1 MFAFRM
7 ALQRRLMVPIFLAA
21 LGTAGS
27 KAAEPPRIE
36 GSIEKGACPFDASKA
51 LLPVECGRLKVP
63 ENYDHPG
70 RTIEVAF
77 MVVHPQH
84 NREPE
89 NPVIFLSGGPG
100 SPSLVHVETLVT
112 LPAISEIVVDRDW
125 VFFDQR
131 GGGRSVPQLF
141 CQPVEDWFQQV
152 KTCRDQLIRQ
162 GVDLSQYNSARIAS
176 DMEALGKALGVKQ
189 WNVWGASYGSRL
201 AMTMARY
208 YPSRVRSLVLDA
220 PYLPEDQETVEDR
233 RGAEVALNKLF
244 SKCATDSACS
254 ARYPELRSRF
264 LAALPRLRQ
273 QPLSVGEEK
282 LDDARVTR
290 FSIDTLYGGAYPT
303 FEQRVQRVLE
313 YMDAAARGE
322 GPLMLQIEALMSQE
336 TPALPALPDVG
347 KWSTGQN
354 LSVDCHEEKPFES
367 VEEYAQASAR
377 SEIVRALFG
386 QDDLDE
392 RFKTC
397 ALWPAGRADPIEN
410 TRVNYDGPIL
420 AFTGELDPTL
430 SGLAGYKIEMIYA
443 NARNVVFRNAGHAQ
457 FYIRSYNYSPEESVY
472 RRCALE
478 LGRQFLADPR
488 QELDTRCAE
497 ARKLRLIGGGEL
509 ERKVN

>member
-1 MFAFRM
+1 MFPSRVAIRRHLMFSVFVAAFG
-7 ALQRRLMVPIFLAA
+7 AVAA
-21 LGTAGS
+21 

-36 GSIEKGACPFDASKA
+36 GSIEKVACPFDASKA

-63 ENYDHPG
+63 ENYDQPG

-77 MVVHPQH
+77 MIVHPRH
-84 NREPE
+84 SREPG

-100 SPSLVHVETLVT
+100 SPSLVHAETLVT

-141 CQPVEDWFQQV
+141 CQPEEDWFKQV

-189 WNVWGASYGSRL
+189 WNVWGASYGTRL

-220 PYLPEDQETVEDR
+220 PYLPEDQEVVEDV
-233 RGAEVALNKLF
+233 RGAEVVLNKLF
-244 SKCATDSACS
+244 SKCAADPACS
-254 ARYPELRSRF
+254 SKYPELRSRF

-273 QPLSVGEEK
+273 QPLSIGGEK
-282 LDDARVTR
+282 LDDFKVTR
-290 FSIDTLYGGAYPT
+290 FFIDTLYGGAYPT

-313 YMDAAARGE
+313 YTDAAARGD
-322 GPLMLQIEALMSQE
+322 GQLMLQIEAMMNKE
-336 TPALPALPDVG
+336 TPALPTLPDVG
-347 KWSTGQN
+347 KWNTGQN
-354 LSVDCHEEKPFES
+354 LSIDCHEEKPFES
-367 VEEYAQASAR
+367 VDEYAQAAAR
-377 SEIVRALFG
+377 SDVVRALFG
-386 QDDLDE
+386 QGGLDGN
-392 RFKTC
+392 FKTC

-410 TRVNYDGPIL
+410 TRVYYDGPIL

-457 FYIRSYNYSPEESVY
+457 FYIRSYNYSPEEYVY

-497 ARKLRLIGGGEL
+497 ARKLRLV
-509 ERKVN
+509 K